1 MLLAEAFFKFTTIGL
16 LVGIGVLIVRDA
28 RHIRALRFGL
38 PLILALIAMFITTG
52 APELSLSGPI
62 VVPLRLFDSLNP
74 LFVWL
79 LGMSLFDDDFSVGA
93 HQWII
98 VFAFAIT
105 IIPIRI
111 YHLGLGFEW
120 IDKTNYIGSLFSLAL
135 MVHLAVRAL
144 KGRSEDLVEQRRKMR
159 VRFVIAIAL
168 ILVLSISIERI
179 YGWMG
184 GDQDLTIW
192 ITYVLC
198 LPVVLWS
205 ILWLA
210 RLHPEVLGFTQ
221 RRSNWDSD
229 NAMDPKD
236 RVAFEKLSQVMQT
249 EQLFKNHGLSI
260 GELASEVGLAEH
272 HLRKLINQTL
282 GYRNF
287 SSYLNSYRIEAVK
300 ELLADPDKLR
310 TPILTLALDCGFSSL
325 APFNRAFKASELI
338 TPTQFREQAQSN
350 N

>member
-1 MLLAEAFFKFTTIGL
+1 MLLAEAFFKFATIGL
-16 LVGIGVLIVRDA
+16 LIGISALIIRDA
-28 RHIRALRFGL
+28 RHIRALRFAL
-38 PLILALIAMFITTG
+38 PLVLALTAMFITTG
-52 APELSLSGPI
+52 SPELSLSGPI
-62 VVPLRLFDSLNP
+62 VVPLRLYDSLNP
-74 LFVWL
+74 AFIWL
-79 LGMSLFDDDFSVGA
+79 LGMSLFDDDFRVGLRE
-93 HQWII
+93 WVI
-98 VFAFAIT
+98 VLAFAAVIV
-105 IIPIRI
+105 PIRL
-111 YHLGLGFEW
+111 YYLGLGFEW
-120 IDKTNYIGSLFSLAL
+120 AYKINYAGSIFSLGL

-144 KGRSEDLVEQRRKMR
+144 KGRKEDLVELRRKMR
-159 VRFVIAIAL
+159 IRFVIAIAL

-205 ILWLA
+205 VLWLA
-210 RLHPEVLGFTQ
+210 RLHPEVLGLVQ
-221 RRSNWDSD
+221 RKPSTDSTD
-229 NAMDPKD
+229 AMDLKD
-236 RVAFEKLSQVMQT
+236 RVAFEKLSQVMQS
-249 EQLFKNHGLSI
+249 EQLYKNHGLSI

-300 ELLADPDKLR
+300 ELLANQDKLR

-325 APFNRAFKASELI
+325 APFNRAFKASEHI

-350 N
+350 K